1 VRVSLRG
8 IKSLAGRDEYVRRPR
23 VAPTALGE
31 SLQFKERLDRL
42 TNLKPKFC
50 AFDSYSVL

>member
-1 VRVSLRG
+1 LRVSLRG